1 MKIIQYIS
9 LVMAI
14 IYLIA
19 GLWIGLGKYFF
30 ENMPDLP
37 NPMIL
42 GGLLFLYGCF
52 RLYRFIKIT
61 KSTD

>member
-1 MKIIQYIS
+1 
-9 LVMAI
+9 MAI

-30 ENMPDLP
+30 ENMPELP

-52 RLYRFIKIT
+52 RLYRFVKIS
-61 KSTD
+61 KSEMQ